1 MIACRLSA
9 SIKSSVL
16 PVSGFAGVEG
26 RRVNSMIFLEFVLI
40 YFFLKDYRRIVGA
53 SITDLGACLPV
64 WGRHVL
70 SKQKRWSLS
79 KTCAPIGIGFMKL
92 LSSSTFRL
100 GLIVLKCR
108 PSYRMT
114 EMTTTV
120 YVAIYYSVDTRE
132 PCHWALW
139 LERSDGQSVI
149 LQVED
154 DKNGRGYYVE
164 DPPKSPC
171 AQRSWPS
178 H

>member
-100 GLIVLKCR
+100 GLTASLLQSSYSSAVLL
-108 PSYRMT
+108 T
-114 EMTTTV
+114 
-120 YVAIYYSVDTRE
+120 
-132 PCHWALW
+132 
-139 LERSDGQSVI
+139 G
-149 LQVED
+149 
-154 DKNGRGYYVE
+154 
-164 DPPKSPC
+164 
-171 AQRSWPS
+171 
-178 H
+178 